1 MADKNSKY
9 QYAWDILLFSGL
21 AGFSLFFIG
30 NYADI
35 PSEKLSRVFDRKDV
49 LLFFIIV
56 FNGIG
61 LSMTYM
67 NRKIGELQN
76 RFLKSRKQ
84 LILLFILSAILLFTL
99 NYLLLVSAKWIIG
112 AQYPFRLMWLG
123 TKTLIAIWLVELV
136 IVSQSQVNS
145 FHRKTIELYKRTTE
159 LEESALRVQYKALQ
173 SQLNPHFLFN
183 SLNTLISEI
192 EYNPANA
199 VRFTSNL
206 SDVYRYILRFQD
218 QQLISLK
225 SELDFLDAYIYL
237 HKVRL
242 GNYLTID
249 CQIPESYLDAQ
260 IPPLT
265 LQLLAENIIKHNM
278 FYADK
283 TITIYI
289 TVEPAHDYLVVRNEL
304 RPKMDVPASGKG
316 LHNLAMR
323 YRLLCDKDIVIEKNK
338 SFFTVKVPLLNHE

>member
-1 MADKNSKY
+1 M
-9 QYAWDILLFSGL
+9 
-21 AGFSLFFIG
+21 
-30 NYADI
+30 
-35 PSEKLSRVFDRKDV
+35 
-49 LLFFIIV
+49 
-56 FNGIG
+56 
-61 LSMTYM
+61 
-67 NRKIGELQN
+67 QN
-76 RFLKSRKQ
+76 RKQ

-112 AQYPFRLMWLG
+112 AQHPFRLVWIG
-123 TKTLIAIWLVELV
+123 AKTLIAIWLVELV
-136 IVSQSQVNS
+136 VVSQLQVNS
-145 FHRKTIELYKRTTE
+145 FHRKTIELYKRTSE

-192 EYNPANA
+192 EYNPPKA
-199 VRFTSNL
+199 VRFTSYL

-218 QQLISLK
+218 HQLISLK
-225 SELDFLDAYIYL
+225 SELDFLYAYIYL

-242 GNYLTID
+242 GDYLTID
-249 CQIPESYLDAQ
+249 CQISESCLNDQ

-265 LQLLAENIIKHNM
+265 LQLLAENIIKHNV

-283 TITIYI
+283 PITIYI
-289 TVEPAHDYLVVRNEL
+289 TVGPEQEYLIVRNEL

-316 LHNLAMR
+316 LQNLAMR
-323 YRLLCDKDIVIEKNK
+323 YRLLCDKDIVIEKNE